1 MKQKI
6 KCIQKITLIYILM
19 TITKEMYDKFFCGK
33 EILITHLIKIL
44 SAPGAT
50 YASVLLFRAST
61 LFVYCM
67 DMC

>member
-1 MKQKI
+1 
-6 KCIQKITLIYILM
+6 M